1 MKRLFSVFTIGVALF
16 AITACTPE
24 AITTELEQQACYPN
38 CGEIPPDAQAC
49 YPNCGEIP
57 PPPPPPPT
65 NGDKIGG

>member
-1 MKRLFSVFTIGVALF
+1 MKRFLSILSIGMALF

-24 AITTELEQQACYPN
+24 AITSELEQQACYPN

-57 PPPPPPPT
+57 PPPPT
-65 NGDKIGG
+65 NGDNIDG